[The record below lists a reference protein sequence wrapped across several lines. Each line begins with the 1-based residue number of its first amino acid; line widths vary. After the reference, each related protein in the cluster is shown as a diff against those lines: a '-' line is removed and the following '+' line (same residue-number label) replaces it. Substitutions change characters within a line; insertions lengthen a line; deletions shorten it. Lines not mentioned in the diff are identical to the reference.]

1 MVRDLSDVIQPDNY
15 NCIILEGRVQL
26 EDWMMGS
33 FKYDVILKMD

>member
-26 EDWMMGS
+26 ED
-33 FKYDVILKMD
+33 